1 MVQFRSLSLGL
12 SLLGALVVSG
22 CVGTESS
29 KPVSGDGGKD
39 SETKLKVGI
48 VFDKGGLGDKSFN
61 DSAWRGVE
69 RAQKE
74 LGIELLKVES
84 KSDSDYESNV
94 RTMAEEGSQLVIAVG
109 LGMDQA
115 VSAVAPDFP
124 DTKFAIVDGDAKG
137 DNVLNLKFKEEE
149 GSFLVGYLAGLMTKS
164 GKVGFVGGMEIPL
177 IKKFEAGYHAGV
189 ATANPNAA
197 MVPVKYVGSWDDVDK
212 GKANASVLFAEGADI
227 VYHAAGRTGL
237 GVIRAAKDSGNFAI
251 GVDSDQDDIEPGTV
265 LTSMV
270 KRVDEAVFKTIQQV
284 KDGKFEAGAT
294 LYSLKDNGVGT
305 SELRFTKDKIGAEKL
320 AKLEEVKA
328 KIVAGEIVVPASV
341 GELDTYLK
349 ALKAGS

>member
-1 MVQFRSLSLGL
+1 MVHFRSLCLGL

-29 KPVSGDGGKD
+29 TTVKGDVGKD
-39 SETKLKVGI
+39 AKTKLKVGI

-69 RAQKE
+69 RAEKE
-74 LGIELLKVES
+74 LGIELIKVES

-149 GSFLVGYLAGLMTKS
+149 GSFLVGYLAGLMTES

-189 ATANPNAA
+189 ATANPKAT
-197 MVPVKYVGSWDDVDK
+197 MLPVKYVGSWDDVDK

-237 GVIRAAKDSGNFAI
+237 GVIRAAKDAGKFAI
-251 GVDSDQDDIEPGTV
+251 GVDSDQDDIEKGTV

-270 KRVDEAVFKTIQQV
+270 KRVDEAVFKTIQQLN
-284 KDGKFEAGAT
+284 DGKFEPGAIV
-294 LYSLKDNGVGT
+294 YSLKDNGVGT
-305 SELRFTKDKIGAEKL
+305 SDLRFTKDKIGPEKL

-328 KIVAGEIVVPASV
+328 KVIAGEIVVPASPA
-341 GELDTYLK
+341 ELDAYLK
-349 ALKAGS
+349 SLKAGS